1 MLFFDRHMATPPS
14 SPPPLPKSTT
24 PCSMSS
30 SKKTRNATWLRL
42 LATRPARVERPV
54 VHVDLVT
61 GKADGPDR
69 KKLRT
74 YLGIVPRDKVDV
86 TYDT

>member
-1 MLFFDRHMATPPS
+1 M
-14 SPPPLPKSTT
+14 
-24 PCSMSS
+24 
-30 SKKTRNATWLRL
+30 